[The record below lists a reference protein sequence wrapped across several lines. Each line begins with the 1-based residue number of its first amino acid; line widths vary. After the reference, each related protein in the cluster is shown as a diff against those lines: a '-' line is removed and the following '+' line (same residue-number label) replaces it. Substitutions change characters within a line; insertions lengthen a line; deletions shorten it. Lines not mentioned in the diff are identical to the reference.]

1 MLAGGTRAEADPL
14 IWRVRPGVAIDT
26 RPDGWIVRYAGASV
40 PLGPGSPALRA
51 ALDRLN
57 GDGAD
62 AEALADLVG
71 AEGAT
76 RLAEWYFLLQS
87 LQAIGAIEWGV
98 AGLGPRVRLIPLS
111 VRFRPTAGDRDPEV
125 VGTLSSYAMIRRV
138 GDTWWIES
146 PLSAA
151 RVEVA
156 GTEFPVLTRA
166 LGRLLHAAGM
176 LTDADEV
183 MTRVGWSF
191 HDALFHA
198 RSRMGRRDAAFGAR
212 ADSERADPLPRPAYP
227 HDPAARI
234 PLAPLGHQDG
244 GPPFDQVLGARRSE
258 RHYAAKPIDVA
269 QLGHLLSRVAADRH
283 DGATVWRTYPSGGAC
298 YPLECYLVVDRCEG
312 LARGVYHYDPSAHAL
327 DPVSADADAGT
338 ELLAWYR
345 GKAAADDLQVVLL
358 LTCQM
363 ERVNRRYQAVAYA
376 LVLKEVGGL
385 FQTLYLAATAMGLA
399 PCALGGGDNE
409 LIARVLGVDPL
420 VEAPVGEFLI
430 GSSQSIVAQGMA
442 HPAGSAR

>member
-1 MLAGGTRAEADPL
+1 MLTGGTRAEADSL
-14 IWRVRPGVAIDT
+14 IWRARPGVAIEAT
-26 RPDGWIVRYAGASV
+26 PDGWIVRYAGASV

-51 ALDRLN
+51 ALDRLV

-62 AEALADLVG
+62 EDALADLVG
-71 AEGAT
+71 VEGAT
-76 RLAEWYFLLQS
+76 RLAEWYVLLES

-98 AGLGPRVRLIPLS
+98 AGLGPRARLIPLS
-111 VRFRPTAGDRDPEV
+111 VRFRPTAGGFDSEV
-125 VGTLSSYAMIRRV
+125 AGTISSYALIRRV

-146 PLSAA
+146 PLSSA

-156 GTEFPVLTRA
+156 GEEFPVLIRA
-166 LGRLLHAAGM
+166 FGRLLHAAGM

-212 ADSERADPLPRPAYP
+212 PDGEPVDPLPRPARP

-234 PLAPLGHQDG
+234 TLAPLGNPDG
-244 GPPFDQVLGARRSE
+244 GPSFDQVLVVRRSG
-258 RHYAAKPIDVA
+258 RRYGIRPVDIV
-269 QLGHLLSRVAADRH
+269 QLGLLLSRVAADRH
-283 DGATVWRTYPSGGAC
+283 DGVAVWRTYPSGGAC
-298 YPLECYLVVDRCEG
+298 YPLECYLAVERCEG
-312 LARGVYHYDPSAHAL
+312 LAPGVYRYDPSAHAL

-345 GKAAADDLQVVLL
+345 GKAAADVLQVVLL
-358 LTCQM
+358 LTCHM

-376 LVLKEVGGL
+376 LVLKEVGCL
-385 FQTLYLAATAMGLA
+385 FQSLYLAATAMGLA

-409 LIARVLGVDPL
+409 LIARVLGVDPV

-430 GSSQSIVAQGMA
+430 GSSPSILA
-442 HPAGSAR
+442 